1 MPISPQNSVHH
12 PAITNLAERPVK
24 QMPKADVTGY
34 LSSMALAGRL
44 LNAGLIIRKEYVAF
58 EEKMRVKYGL
68 EKNSIYRDR
77 RLLCVPSRANMAH
90 CQEVVPWK
98 SK

>member
-1 MPISPQNSVHH
+1 MPISPQNTVRH
-12 PAITNLAERPVK
+12 PATTNLAGRLVE
-24 QMPKADVTGY
+24 QMPKTDVTGY

-44 LNAGLIIRKEYVAF
+44 LNAGLILRKEYVAF

>member
-1 MPISPQNSVHH
+1 
-12 PAITNLAERPVK
+12 
-24 QMPKADVTGY
+24 MPKADVTGY

-68 EKNSIYRDR
+68 EKNSVYRDR
-77 RLLCVPSRANMAH
+77 RLLCVPGRANMAH